1 MWQAAQTPPTMASPL
16 AKSGFSALGAASA
29 AKTEPAIKAEVSA
42 AKKN

>member
-16 AKSGFSALGAASA
+16 AKSGFSALGAGVA
-29 AKTEPAIKAEVSA
+29 AKTEPAITAEVTA